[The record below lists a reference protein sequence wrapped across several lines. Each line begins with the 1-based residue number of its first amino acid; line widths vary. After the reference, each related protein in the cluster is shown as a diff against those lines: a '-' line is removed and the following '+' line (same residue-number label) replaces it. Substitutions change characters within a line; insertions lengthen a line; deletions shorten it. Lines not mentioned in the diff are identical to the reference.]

1 MQRPIRILSLVLCF
15 MAAPVLAAQPALPK
29 VIQASYEVTKNGQPF
44 ANVHERYVV
53 SGNSYK
59 VESVTK
65 GVGVYALFG
74 ERVLTSKGEVTSA
87 GLKPTQ
93 FELQQGNNPKRAL
106 FADFDWAKSKLQM
119 TVKGVPQEEALATG
133 TQDLVSY
140 AYQFMF
146 LPTPLAEAITVTLTT
161 GKKLNQY
168 PYTIN
173 AEPVSIEA
181 AGKQYKTLHLLPSKQ
196 TKEQTETKELWL
208 AAEHFYVPV
217 RILMVEDNG
226 GKIEQTL
233 TELHVE

>member
-1 MQRPIRILSLVLCF
+1 MQRPIRILSFILCF
-15 MAAPVLAAQPALPK
+15 MTAPAVAEPHALPK
-29 VIQASYEVTKNGQPF
+29 LIQASYAVTKNGQPF

-53 SGNSYK
+53 SGNRYK

-65 GVGVYALFG
+65 GVGIYALFG
-74 ERVLTSKGEVTSA
+74 ERVLTSQGDVTSD

-106 FADFDWAKSKLQM
+106 FADFDWAKNNLQM
-119 TVKGVPQEEALATG
+119 TVKGVPKDEALAAG
-133 TQDLVSY
+133 TQDLASY

-146 LPTPLAEAITVTLTT
+146 LPSPLADAITVTLTT

-168 PYTIN
+168 PYKIN
-173 AEPVSIEA
+173 AEQVTVEA
-181 AGKQYKTLHLLPSKQ
+181 AGKQYKTLHLVPSNQ
-196 TKEQTETKELWL
+196 PKEQTETKELWL
-208 AAEHFYVPV
+208 AAEDFYVPV